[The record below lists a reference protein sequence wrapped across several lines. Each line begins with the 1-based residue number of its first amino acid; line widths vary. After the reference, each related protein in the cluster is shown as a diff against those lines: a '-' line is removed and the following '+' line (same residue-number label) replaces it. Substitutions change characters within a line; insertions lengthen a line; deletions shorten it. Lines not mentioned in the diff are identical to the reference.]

1 MRRHLP
7 ESSDLALVRMAG
19 KLDRLER
26 HVADLAPLR
35 TQVEAHTRTLADLA
49 DLVRR
54 ISSAHSAAAA
64 PESARAVAAAEDD
77 ELPPEWLTVTDPAQA
92 VLWLAD
98 LHQWIRDVW
107 VHYQSIPP
115 CWPWHPSIVAEL
127 LTVRVTWAAA
137 TAAGASPTELG
148 TWHDRWRPGTAHR
161 ISKWIAGCDRAGGL
175 HVTGPGTRWELD
187 PTVLD
192 EVAEWWATTHGTVPP
207 PGLTQVSH
215 R

>member
-7 ESSDLALVRMAG
+7 ENSDLALVRMAG

-26 HVADLAPLR
+26 NLADLAPLR
-35 TQVEAHTRTLADLA
+35 AQVEAHTRTLADLA
-49 DLVRR
+49 DLIRR
-54 ISSAHSAAAA
+54 ISSAHAAAAA
-64 PESARAVAAAEDD
+64 PESSAPAATDPD
-77 ELPPEWLTVTDPAQA
+77 EGVPPEWLTVTDPAQA

-98 LHQWIRDVW
+98 LDQWTRDVW
-107 VHYQSIPP
+107 VQYQPIPP

-137 TAAGASPTELG
+137 TAAGASPADLG

-161 ISKWIAGCDRAGGL
+161 ISKWMAGCERSGGQ
-175 HVTGPGTRWELD
+175 HVTGPGIRWD
-187 PTVLD
+187 IDRSVLD
-192 EVAEWWATTHGTVPP
+192 EIAEWWATTHGTIPA
-207 PGLTQVSH
+207 PGLTQASH